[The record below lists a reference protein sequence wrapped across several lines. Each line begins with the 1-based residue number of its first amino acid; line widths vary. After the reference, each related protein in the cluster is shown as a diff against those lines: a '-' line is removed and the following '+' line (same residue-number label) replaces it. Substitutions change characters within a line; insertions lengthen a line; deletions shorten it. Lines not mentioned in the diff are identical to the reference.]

1 MRNRE
6 ENINML
12 TAELA
17 LRLVA
22 ISLTDDD
29 VNDEFNAKYNY
40 GSIILLLESLDV
52 KIDINNLYHHYE
64 LLLSK
69 TDYIGDTKELFK
81 DTIMSCGF
89 LDNKL
94 TELN

>member
-1 MRNRE
+1 MKKRE
-6 ENINML
+6 ETINML

-29 VNDEFNAKYNY
+29 INDEFNANYNY
-40 GSIILLLESLDV
+40 GSIILLLENLDI

-64 LLLSK
+64 LLLSR
-69 TDYIGDTKELFK
+69 TDYVGDKKELFK

-89 LDNKL
+89 LNNKL
-94 TELN
+94 AELN